1 MRWLRSPTIHPV
13 LIGVYSVLALLA
25 FNLEQA
31 EISDAVRSLAAALVG
46 SLLLLLLLR
55 LVVGEW
61 HRAAA
66 ISTLALVL
74 FYSYGHIYGYLKGVQ
89 ISEFVVGRHRYL
101 APIWLLAFAAGTWAI
116 LRKLRQPRALSS
128 FLNTVTLIAIS
139 FTVVQ
144 IGTFEYLRF
153 VAEREV
159 STASD
164 ILPAAGL
171 ETNPDQPTRDIYYI
185 ILDEYTRADTLRE
198 VFELDNSGFLN
209 RLQEMG
215 FYVAEC
221 SQTNYAQTELSLAS
235 SLNYSYLQDLDESF
249 VADIEDRSRLRPLI
263 VNSAVRAQL
272 EALGYQTVA
281 FETGY
286 YWTQLKDA
294 DFYLFP
300 RLGSLQNLGVQ
311 SGINGFETLLFRTT
325 AGTILAD
332 GASVLPKALVPDLNS
347 TRRKHRDRVLFVL
360 SSLERLSSLS
370 GPKFVFAHI
379 VSPHVPFV
387 FGPEGE
393 PVNTGNVPTAQSDDN
408 LSRARYRDQVIY
420 LNSRM
425 VQILEEIIEASSPDP
440 IIILQ
445 GDHGPSA
452 EGNRMRILNAYYL
465 PEGGEEM
472 LYKAISPV
480 NSFRVVF
487 NRYFGGRYSILPDES
502 YLSTYDAPYDF
513 HRVIDD
519 APGC

>member
-13 LIGVYSVLALLA
+13 LIGVYPVLALLA

-116 LRKLRQPRALSS
+116 LRKLRRPRALSS
-128 FLNTVTLIAIS
+128 FLNTVTLIAIL

-144 IGTFEYLRF
+144 IGAFEYRRLA
-153 VAEREV
+153 AEREV
-159 STASD
+159 STAATNLS
-164 ILPAAGL
+164 IAAGL
-171 ETNPDQPTRDIYYI
+171 KTKPDQPLRDIYYI
-185 ILDEYTRADTLRE
+185 ILDGYARADTLRE
-198 VFELDNSGFLN
+198 DFELDNSDFLN
-209 RLQEMG
+209 RMQEMG

-221 SQTNYAQTELSLAS
+221 SQSNYAQTELSLAS

-249 VADIEDRSRLRPLI
+249 VADIEDRSHLRPLI

-294 DFYLFP
+294 DVYLFP

-370 GPKFVFAHI
+370 GPKFVFVHI

-393 PVNTGNVPTAQSDDN
+393 TVNTGNVQTAQSDDN
-408 LSRARYRDQVIY
+408 SSRARYRDQVIY

-425 VQILEEIIEASSPDP
+425 EQILEHIIDASSPDP

-445 GDHGPSA
+445 GDHGTSA
-452 EGNRMRILNAYYL
+452 GGHRMRILNAYYL

-472 LYKAISPV
+472 LYKLISPV

-487 NRYFGGRYSILPDES
+487 NRYFGGRY
-502 YLSTYDAPYDF
+502 
-513 HRVIDD
+513 
-519 APGC
+519 